1 MRLPKR
7 APAPGCP
14 QRSHR
19 VQQPPLR
26 PASMAAM
33 LAHPVNGFKTRM
45 VGLTTP
51 SNEGTPRCGAGF
63 PGSAGVPPAWTMAG
77 LRPAAGRMPALP
89 GGRPQAYLHG
99 NSPAASALVDSRFRR
114 DDGTDLGGVIPAEAG
129 IHRRARGRTSL
140 RDSGGWIPDRGRLSQ
155 QILATITHRFT
166 ATGADRQEV
175 ADGRPGSSRADRPR
189 AGPCFPRRIGSE
201 SETDGPAAGNAT
213 PPEAI
218 GRANAGALAAPTS
231 IVTS

>member
-19 VQQPPLR
+19 VEQPPLR

-63 PGSAGVPPAWTMAG
+63 PGSAGVPPAWTMAASG
-77 LRPAAGRMPALP
+77 PLRAGCPRSQEGALKRTCMEIP
-89 GGRPQAYLHG
+89 
-99 NSPAASALVDSRFRR
+99 SRLGPRGFPLPP